1 MDGVADDILRLAEEQ
16 GFALAG
22 IAPAEPSS
30 YIDAVRDWV
39 DEGKHGTMGYLAEHL
54 NVRLDPGRLLEGA
67 KSVICV
73 ADIYVG
79 PTISDESQT
88 LDPRPQTR
96 GKIARYAR
104 GDDYH
109 KVIKKRL
116 HALADTLA
124 ERFPG
129 ESFRTTVDT
138 APALEREHAARA
150 GLGWQARNTMMIH
163 PRHGSYT
170 LLGLIV
176 TTLYVEGPRDQGP
189 RGRDEKQ
196 SSSTSSHLAPRPLG
210 PSAPAPPTDH
220 CGHCTRCID
229 ACPTDAIAAEG
240 YSIDASRCVSYLT
253 IEHRGVIDAE
263 FHVGMGDWIAGCDIC
278 QEVCPYN
285 AIAAR
290 HPLPVLD
297 RYTPRPALAGGLDL
311 IDVLHWTAEDRAAAV
326 QGSALKRIKLNMFRR
341 NALIAAGNALAS
353 QDDPALRGAVE
364 VCLMT
369 MRAT

>member
-1 MDGVADDILRLAEEQ
+1 MDGLADDILRLAEEQ

-22 IAPAEPSS
+22 IAPAGPSS

-39 DEGKHGTMGYLAEHL
+39 DEGKHGTMGYLEQHL
-54 NVRLDPGRLLEGA
+54 DVRLDPGRLLEGA
-67 KSVICV
+67 RCVIAV
-73 ADIYVG
+73 ADIYDAG
-79 PTISDESQT
+79 DSP
-88 LDPRPQTR
+88 DPRPPVPDPR
-96 GKIARYAR
+96 PKGKIARYAR

-124 ERFPG
+124 EQYPG
-129 ESFRTTVDT
+129 ERFRTTVDT

-176 TTLYVEGPRDQGP
+176 TTLDLPSSADCAYP
-189 RGRDEKQ
+189 GR
-196 SSSTSSHLAPRPLG
+196 TFPGA
-210 PSAPAPPTDH
+210 DH

-229 ACPTDAIAAEG
+229 ACPTDAIAPEG
-240 YSIDASRCVSYLT
+240 HSIDASRCVSYLT

-297 RYTPRPALAGGLDL
+297 RYTPRPALAEGLDL

-326 QGSALKRIKLNMFRR
+326 QGSALKRIKLDMFRR
-341 NALIAAGNALAS
+341 NALIAAGNTLAER
-353 QDDPALRGAVE
+353 DDPALRDAVQR
-364 VCLMT
+364 CLDDVNDLVQ
-369 MRAT
+369 ATARQVIDRLTPTT